1 MRDRPLVRRGVCETT
16 GQSEMNM
23 DVRKDLWPE
32 TRQGRWMS
40 DEFEP
45 GLVSVIVPTYNR
57 AGLLV
62 EAMDSV
68 FQQTYRPIELIVVD
82 DGSTDNTRQVV
93 QKWTGQH
100 GGDDAFQPRY
110 FHQENTGAS
119 AARNFG
125 LVESRGQY
133 IQFLDSD
140 DLLHPQKLQSHVTCL
155 SRDMM
160 CDFVYSGSG
169 SFTETVDW
177 GVVPYCGVP
186 VSRERM
192 VSDFLLCSTCLWNT
206 ESGLYRRSVCI
217 ANGPWDEGLPRF
229 QDWEYNIRLLLIR
242 TNIAYTPGTLTL
254 MRIHGNGRICDD
266 AIGRK
271 KIREFF
277 LGVRTVE
284 RKIRTVDS
292 MQKEVIRGLA
302 SCYLRYTRLA
312 LILGYTDVAR
322 EGTELGVHLDLGLY
336 YRTMFLLCQGLVYL
350 PESYGSLAT
359 RVILF
364 VEKVIKR
371 LWCLGAEAALVS
383 R

>member
-1 MRDRPLVRRGVCETT
+1 
-16 GQSEMNM
+16 MN
-23 DVRKDLWPE
+23 VRKDLWPE

-40 DEFEP
+40 DDFEP

-62 EAMDSV
+62 ETMDFV

-82 DGSTDNTRQVV
+82 DGSTDDTRQVV
-93 QKWTGQH
+93 QKWAGQH
-100 GGDDAFQPRY
+100 GGDDALRLRY
-110 FHQENTGAS
+110 FYQENTGAS
-119 AARNFG
+119 SARNFG

-140 DLLHPQKLQSHVTCL
+140 DLLHPQKLERHVGCL
-155 SRDMM
+155 AADTRL
-160 CDFVYSGSG
+160 DFVYSGSG
-169 SFTETVDW
+169 VFTETVDW
-177 GVVPYCGVP
+177 SVVPYCGVP

-192 VSDFLLCSTCLWNT
+192 VSDFLLCSTCLWGT
-206 ESGLYRRSVCI
+206 DSGLYRRSVCI

-229 QDWEYNIRLLLIR
+229 QDWEYNIRLLLIG
-242 TNIAYTPGTLTL
+242 TNITYTSGTLTL
-254 MRIHGNGRICDD
+254 RRIHGNGRICDD
-266 AIGRK
+266 AVGRK

-302 SCYLRYTRLA
+302 SHYLRYTRLA

-322 EGTELGVHLDLGLY
+322 EGTGLGVHLNLGLY

-350 PESYGSLAT
+350 PEGYGSLVT

-371 LWCLGAEAALVS
+371 LWCLGTEAALVS